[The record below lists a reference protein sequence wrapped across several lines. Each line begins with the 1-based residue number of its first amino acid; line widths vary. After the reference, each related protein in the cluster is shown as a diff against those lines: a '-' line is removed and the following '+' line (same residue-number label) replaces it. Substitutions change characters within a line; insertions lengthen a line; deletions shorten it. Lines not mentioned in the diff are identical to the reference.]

1 MPKKQNI
8 SNQTDQ
14 SLTPIEKVLAIQD
27 NKEDKNHSVG
37 DQHQI
42 DTVRLTVELDADL
55 DYFIKQIAWF
65 DRKFEKEVIN
75 HIVREYKRIHG
86 SKYEHIQL
94 TNYQPKRGAARGTRK
109 KKED

>member
-1 MPKKQNI
+1 MAKKQ
-8 SNQTDQ
+8 STSTQKDE
-14 SLTPIEKVLAIQD
+14 SATPIEKILA
-27 NKEDKNHSVG
+27 KEDKNHSIG

-65 DRKFEKEVIN
+65 DRRFEKEVIN
-75 HIVREYKRIHG
+75 QIIREYKRIHG